1 MFTSW
6 QSRPKCPQENLQV
19 VFAAIVLNYTNLL
32 QDFLSEYLL
41 QSGDFHHFSFNL
53 PWQRTETLH

>member
-6 QSRPKCPQENLQV
+6 QSGPKCSQENLQV
-19 VFAAIVLNYTNLL
+19 VFAAVVLNYTNLL

-41 QSGDFHHFSFNL
+41 
-53 PWQRTETLH
+53 